1 VSRQAWLSPRRVAV
15 SIPAASMQSQ
25 VFVIRKSHQIFMLKR
40 AMKLL
45 AGYMMNAMKNL
56 ISPNNLIW
64 VGIAFVTL
72 GFVLPFLTVLGV
84 FESTFLLALV
94 TFLLQLGGII
104 IGVIVTAEKAMEGR
118 RKYQNRKKKEE
129 KDEQESETGWME

>member
-1 VSRQAWLSPRRVAV
+1 
-15 SIPAASMQSQ
+15 M
-25 VFVIRKSHQIFMLKR
+25 KS
-40 AMKLL
+40 L

-72 GFVLPFLTVLGV
+72 GFLLPFLTVLGV

-104 IGVIVTAEKAMEGR
+104 IGVIVTASKAMEGQ
-118 RKYQNRKKKEE
+118 RKYRQRKKKED